1 MANYANQKRI
11 TVEARKT
18 RHPYGIFNID
28 ALQQAMSTIK
38 TVGGIKI
45 WMYINKNSDNYTF
58 DLSRAELLKHWGL
71 TRDTY
76 DSGIAELMK
85 LGYLTPI
92 NDNEKTLL
100 FHEMICAEN
109 PQNTETLAEN
119 QIETIVQQICE
130 ENQHKETVCE
140 ENLPNQVDNTENR
153 NNWSVNGFY
162 F

>member
-28 ALQQAMSTIK
+28 ALQQAMATIK

-45 WMYINKNSDNYTF
+45 WMYINKNVDNYTF
-58 DLSRAELLKHWGL
+58 DLSRQELLNKWGL

-76 DSGIAELMK
+76 DSGIAELIK
-85 LGYLTPI
+85 LGYLTSLNG
-92 NDNEKTLL
+92 NDKTLL
-100 FHEMICAEN
+100 FHEMLCAEN
-109 PQNTETLAEN
+109 PQNTDNNAEN
-119 QIETIVQQICE
+119 QHEIIVQQLCE
-130 ENQHKETVCE
+130 ENQHEKENCA
-140 ENLPNQVDNTENR
+140 ENPQNNVDNAENQQ
-153 NNWSVNGFY
+153 NWSINGFY